1 MRIGEY
7 TLGERASVVRG
18 FQNRISRGD
27 RFRHPLKASILGFTL
42 IELMIVITI
51 ILILLSIA
59 APRYQQSVLRA
70 REAKLRT
77 DLRVMREAID
87 NYTVDKEA
95 APQSLEDLVSAE
107 YLREIPTDPMTS
119 QKNWRVKYEDV
130 LLTPDQTGTGI
141 TDVHSNSE
149 QISPATNTPYSTW

>member
-1 MRIGEY
+1 MG
-7 TLGERASVVRG
+7 RATRNGDVVNRLAYKARRG
-18 FQNRISRGD
+18 QGWRSGW
-27 RFRHPLKASILGFTL
+27 AGFTL

-59 APRYQQSVLRA
+59 VPRYGRSVVTA

-87 NYTVDKEA
+87 SYTVDKAA

-107 YLREIPTDPMTS
+107 YLREVPTDPMTNLKDW
-119 QKNWRVKYEDV
+119 QVKFEDV
-130 LLTPDQTGTGI
+130 LLSPDQAGTGI
-141 TDVHSNSE
+141 TDVHSDSD
-149 QISPATNTPYSTW
+149 QISPSTNTPYNTW